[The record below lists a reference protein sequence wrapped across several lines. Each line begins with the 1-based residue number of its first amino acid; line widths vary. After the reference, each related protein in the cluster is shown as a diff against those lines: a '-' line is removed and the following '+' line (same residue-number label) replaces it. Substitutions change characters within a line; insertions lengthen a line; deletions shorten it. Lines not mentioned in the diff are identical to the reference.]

1 MIVETTLA
9 IILLIALTI
18 MLKRLRSFCDVNNIL
33 YEVMVRLNRSFSNIR
48 VYHTDFIYN
57 DCSRNRT
64 NQD

>member
-33 YEVMVRLNRSFSNIR
+33 YEVMVRLNRSFFNRR
-48 VYHTDFIYN
+48 VYRTDFTYN